1 MVGRDSVADHQI
13 VETEPEAVVAEH
25 FTLIMVDGDDV
36 AAAEPNPLV
45 PRSKEAKGVRDISG
59 IEAPGRNLIEQRLK
73 SVVWEPVEQRNPEPF
88 LGQLVGR
95 CNAPE
100 ASANHHNM
108 RHLGHTLI

>member
-1 MVGRDSVADHQI
+1 MIDCDDSG
-13 VETEPEAVVAEH
+13 T
-25 FTLIMVDGDDV
+25 
-36 AAAEPNPLV
+36 AEPNPLV
-45 PRSKEAKGVRDISG
+45 PCGKEAKCVCDIPGVES
-59 IEAPGRNLIEQRLK
+59 AGRHLIEERLK
-73 SVVWEPVEQRNPEPF
+73 SVVREPVDERNPEPF